1 MQSQK
6 KSVTDLPTIPGQP
19 KAPRRLRKDG
29 RRLWNSVNNAFALEE
44 HDLILL
50 NALASALD
58 RRNQAERDLRE
69 HKSLTFKNRHGE
81 LKPHPCIAV
90 IRDLDVTIARLRRE
104 LNLSEAEQESRP
116 PKLKFGGRK

>member
-6 KSVTDLPTIPGQP
+6 SVTKLPRIPKEPRAP
-19 KAPRRLRKDG
+19 KHLKAAG
-29 RRLWNSVNNAFALEE
+29 RRLWLSVYGAFALEE
-44 HDLILL
+44 HDLILV
-50 NALASALD
+50 NALASAVD

-81 LKPHPCIAV
+81 LKAHPCVGI
-90 IRDLDVTIARLRRE
+90 IRDCDIAIARLRRE